1 MLHSANLQRVALKAL
16 GSCRKIGINSLFSSR
31 LLCRCFWQQFRGA
44 TKTKITPKIAFLTR
58 ISPFVFPNLT
68 KTLGWVG
75 VFTDLEKLSKTKTFF
90 FGGTPSETYLKT
102 EQLFSDTDLS
112 NIRDIKHILILF
124 TKLILILLFFILIRM
139 LCSL

>member
-58 ISPFVFPNLT
+58 ISPFLFPNLT

-75 VFTDLEKLSKTKTFF
+75 VVTDLGKLSPKKRFF
-90 FGGTPSETYLKT
+90 TAPLSYLWNCPFLHPSIMLNLKHMFRRVGPLWV
-102 EQLFSDTDLS
+102 QWGISKVLGPV
-112 NIRDIKHILILF
+112 
-124 TKLILILLFFILIRM
+124 
-139 LCSL
+139 C